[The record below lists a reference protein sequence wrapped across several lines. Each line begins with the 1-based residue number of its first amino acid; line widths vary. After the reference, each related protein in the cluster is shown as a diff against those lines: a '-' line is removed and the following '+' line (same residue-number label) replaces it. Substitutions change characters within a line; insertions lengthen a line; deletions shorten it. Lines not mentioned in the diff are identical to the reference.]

1 MVWLFDPFQFLS
13 ELGIRV
19 QSLGAHGA
27 SLPFRTQ
34 WWQPWK
40 WLIMKSEKAEITA
53 YHSHYYFFFFWQIL
67 KPICLCLTVKDFQA
81 IPSASEWLK
90 FSDFPSYLS
99 NQYLPSCLGVTS
111 KKHVFF
117 FCLPSK
123 LHFLLSVC
131 CNILSALLSAN
142 VSPFLWPWPIFIIS
156 HPAICHGLLFP
167 ASHPQSLFSTS
178 PSWSLPWNIH
188 LQWFHSTQKPMDSF
202 WIW

>member
-1 MVWLFDPFQFLS
+1 MVATLKMINHEVREGRDHCIPFSLLFFLFS
-13 ELGIRV
+13 ANFETYL
-19 QSLGAHGA
+19 
-27 SLPFRTQ
+27 F
-34 WWQPWK
+34 
-40 WLIMKSEKAEITA
+40 
-53 YHSHYYFFFFWQIL
+53 
-67 KPICLCLTVKDFQA
+67 VKDFQA

-111 KKHVFF
+111 KKHVFFF